1 MPFRDLREF
10 LKKLEAVGQLRLKI
24 LACMLP
30 AL

>member
-1 MPFRDLREF
+1 MSFRNLREF

-24 LACMLP
+24 LTCMLS